1 MMRAVRFALVLAML
15 SPACGSFVKSSVNAV
30 SGAPPSICAAD
41 CAPCADNCYED
52 CVAAKIMKDHTKD
65 VQCKECVKAPNGCM
79 NTEVAGCHKCVI
91 GACQGTSMPADCP
104 NTAAGAFLQRQ

>member
-1 MMRAVRFALVLAML
+1 MHGLSCTLLVAGVPFRA
-15 SPACGSFVKSSVNAV
+15 PKFVKSSVNAV